1 MKEGCLVWE
10 DITVQLPNS
19 PNNSLLDGLSGYA
32 KPGRVLAFM
41 GPSGSGKTTLLDSL
55 AGRLHGSLIISGKY
69 YVPQEDIF
77 IGTLTVEETILY
89 SAHLRLPSTKTN
101 EDIRLLVDDI
111 IGEMGLR
118 DCANS
123 KIGNWHLRGLS
134 GGEKKRLSIGL
145 ALITQPHV
153 FLLDEPTSGLDS
165 AAAFFVT
172 QSLKNV
178 ADEGKIVA
186 FSVHQPSSEVFELFD
201 DLLLISGGQ
210 VVFFGEANLAI
221 KFFAEAGFPCPNRR
235 SPCDHFLRC
244 INSDFD
250 RVMASLDT
258 SSVHSG
264 GAHTEIS
271 AWKNMKIAEIRSI
284 LIEKNKQSA
293 YSTEKR
299 MKTDA
304 ILFQEATDSEL
315 DEEKTSNWKQLYTL
329 TSRSFTNMC
338 RDIGYHWLRM
348 AFYISVSI
356 SVGSLFNNLGT
367 DYGSL
372 ISIQAC
378 EKFIFGFMICLS
390 GGGVPFFTEEI
401 KIFYRERSN
410 GDYGEAIFV
419 LSNFISSFPFVAT
432 TSCLCAT
439 ILYHMLK
446 FKEGMSYFFFLVAN
460 LYGGMAVM
468 EGCMMSAAAILPHMF
483 MAIVVGTGFNCIM
496 ILSSSVLEP
505 LSSLPKFFWR
515 YPMSYISFT
524 SWAIEG
530 QLKNDLLGREFNPM
544 IPGEPKLTGETILRE
559 LLGDDVNHSKWWD
572 MAIVI
577 FLSLCYR
584 VVFYLLVK
592 FKGQTTSFTIP
603 AWFRRAIKSS
613 ACRRVK
619 KITRDHVVFSKR
631 HQPPHSLSSQE
642 GLGSPLP

>member
-1 MKEGCLVWE
+1 MAEGCLVWE

-19 PNNSLLDGLSGYA
+19 PNNSLLYGLSGYA

-55 AGRLHGSLIISGKY
+55 ADWES

-77 IGTLTVEETILY
+77 IGTLTVRETILY

-101 EDIRLLVDDI
+101 QEIQHLADVI
-111 IGEMGLR
+111 IEEMGLQ

-178 ADEGKIVA
+178 ADEGRIVA

-264 GAHTEIS
+264 GAQTEIS
-271 AWKNMKIAEIRSI
+271 CYENMKIAEIRSI
-284 LIEKNKQSA
+284 LIEKYKQSA
-293 YSTEKR
+293 YSTKKR

-304 ILFQEATDSEL
+304 ILFQEGRSSEL
-315 DEEKTSNWKQLYTL
+315 YEERPSKWKQLYTL
-329 TSRSFTNMC
+329 TSRSFTNMY
-338 RDIGYHWLRM
+338 RDMGYWLRM
-348 AFYISVSI
+348 AFYVSI
-356 SVGSLFNNLGT
+356 SISIGSLFIGLGK

-378 EKFIFGFMICLS
+378 DKFIYAFMICLS
-390 GGGVPFFTEEI
+390 AGGVPFFTEEM
-401 KIFYRERSN
+401 KIFYHERGN
-410 GDYGEAIFV
+410 GYYEDVVFSF
-419 LSNFISSFPFVAT
+419 SNFISSFPFVAA
-432 TSCLCAT
+432 TSWLCAT
-439 ILYHMLK
+439 ILYYMLK
-446 FKEGMSYFFFLVAN
+446 FREGMSYYLFLVAN
-460 LYGGMAVM
+460 LYGGIAVM
-468 EGCMMSAAAILPHMF
+468 EGCMMASAAVVPHMF
-483 MAIVVGTGFNCIM
+483 MATIIGTGFN
-496 ILSSSVLEP
+496 
-505 LSSLPKFFWR
+505 
-515 YPMSYISFT
+515 
-524 SWAIEG
+524 G
-530 QLKNDLLGREFNPM
+530 QFKNDLLGREFDPM
-544 IPGEPKLTGETILRE
+544 IPGDPKLTGETVLRG
-559 LLGDDVNHSKWWD
+559 LLGNDVNHSK
-572 MAIVI
+572 
-577 FLSLCYR
+577 L
-584 VVFYLLVK
+584 VFHLLVK
-592 FKGQTTSFTIP
+592 FKGQTTSSLAIP
-603 AWFRRAIKSS
+603 TWFRRGRKSS
-613 ACRRVK
+613 ARKVG